1 MQAETLQSDL
11 NGQWEKIHL
20 YCDLFFLFQNS
31 KNLLL
36 LVINAQGNK
45 KTSKTNIYLVH
56 CYLKH

>member
-1 MQAETLQSDL
+1 MGSGKKYICTVT
-11 NGQWEKIHL
+11 
-20 YCDLFFLFQNS
+20 FFLFQNS

-56 CYLKH
+56 CNLKH